1 MALLM
6 GRSRPLKRTS
16 DDLPESKTTSLQT
29 GLRCSNGQQGST
41 QGLLRVPINKR
52 WISPRTTNI
61 TIALQLRCL
70 ISGDCS

>member
-41 QGLLRVPINKR
+41 QGLLSTACP
-52 WISPRTTNI
+52 
-61 TIALQLRCL
+61 
-70 ISGDCS
+70 